1 MSDSVTRVEDLPVAR
16 FSADRRYRYQLTRR
30 VGFGDRTVAFLMLNP
45 STADEVVNDRTVR
58 RCINY
63 ANAWGYGWLIVT
75 NVSPLRAT
83 DPREMLAAGPEPEE
97 VRRENDRAIL
107 EAASI
112 AELVVAAYGVD
123 GAAEGRDE
131 RAVSLL
137 TDAGVTVMCLGLT
150 KEGSPRHP
158 LYLRRIGKALRV
170 SQLSGGGAAVA
181 ADALEHL

>member
-45 STADEVVNDRTVR
+45 STPDEVVNDRTVR

-107 EAASI
+107 EASSI

-137 TDAGVTVMCLGLT
+137 TDAEVTVMCLGLT

-158 LYLRRIGKALRV
+158 LYLRRSAKPFVFRGSPEEA
-170 SQLSGGGAAVA
+170 QQ
-181 ADALEHL
+181 